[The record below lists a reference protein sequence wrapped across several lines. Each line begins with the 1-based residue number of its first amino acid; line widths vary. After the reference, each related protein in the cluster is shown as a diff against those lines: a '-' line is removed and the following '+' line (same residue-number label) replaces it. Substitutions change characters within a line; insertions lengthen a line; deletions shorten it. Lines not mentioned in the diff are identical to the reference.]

1 MELRRFTACHGF
13 AFAARAMLR
22 AMVVHLLRV
31 QLLDVLHFLAFAAQV
46 VVAVV
51 ALVPYAPQLL
61 HDASLPP
68 ELLQHV
74 FWVSVLR
81 HHRLSPVADDECV
94 FGA

>member
-1 MELRRFTACHGF
+1 MELSRFTACHGF

-22 AMVVHLLRV
+22 AMVVYLLRV
-31 QLLDVLHFLAFAAQV
+31 QLLDVLQFLAFAAQV

-51 ALVPYAPQLL
+51 ALAPYAPQLL

-68 ELLQHV
+68 ESLQHV

-81 HHRLSPVADDECV
+81 RRRSPVADDECV